1 VSEDV
6 AGAGGKVT
14 NQQMEPARIV
24 IAEDN
29 PADVA
34 ILRHVLN
41 AQGKPYVLEVLSDGE
56 QVLRFIREHA
66 NDSRPMPCLFILDLH
81 LPRYSGLEVLTAM
94 RKADALCDLKV
105 AVLTGG
111 VVSAFEKVELVRL
124 NVCLIMTKPTQFDD
138 YTRLGEQ
145 ILSACEEEL
154 SHAVG

>member
-1 VSEDV
+1 MLPPQ
-6 AGAGGKVT
+6 GGKVT
-14 NQQMEPARIV
+14 DQQMEPARIV

-34 ILRHVLN
+34 ILRH
-41 AQGKPYVLEVLSDGE
+41 
-56 QVLRFIREHA
+56 A
-66 NDSRPMPCLFILDLH
+66 NDRRPMPCLFILDLH

-154 SHAVG
+154 SHAVDNGFSESCHGPQVF